1 MNTHICETCGTQFAP
16 SVLAPAACSICEDE
30 RQYVGWHGQRWTTHD
45 ELSARHVLRIGDD
58 DGLLAIDMHGSFA
71 IPQRML
77 LLPTA
82 AGNVLWEC
90 VSLVTDAAVA
100 RLRAAGGVDRIVISH
115 PHFYSSM
122 VRWSEAL
129 GGVPILLHGADR
141 AWVQQPSSAITF
153 WEGDSYAL
161 GDGVTLVRTGGHFPG
176 STALH
181 WQRPDGSGA
190 LFVGDSPHV
199 ATDRRHVAFLYSY
212 PNFMPMPVDD
222 VRAMQTRLAPLHFD
236 DVYGFSWGR
245 NIIGGGRKAVD
256 DSFARY
262 LRAVERA
269 PAHRNNPVPS
279 PATKA
284 SFTDE
289 KETQ

>member
-16 SVLAPAACSICEDE
+16 SVLAPTACPICDDE
-30 RQYVGWHGQRWTTHD
+30 RQYVGWHGQRWTTHA
-45 ELSARHVLRIGDD
+45 ELADRHVLRIGED
-58 DGLLAIDMHGSFA
+58 DGLLAIDMNGGFA

-90 VSLVTDAAVA
+90 LSLVTDEAVA
-100 RLRAAGGVDRIVISH
+100 RLRATGGVDRIVISH

-122 VRWSEAL
+122 VNWSEAL
-129 GGVPILLHGADR
+129 GGVPIVLHGADR
-141 AWVQQPSSAITF
+141 AWVQQPSSAIAF
-153 WEGDSYAL
+153 WEGDSCVL
-161 GDGVTLVRTGGHFPG
+161 GEGVTLVRTGGHFPG
-176 STALH
+176 SSALH
-181 WQRPDGSGA
+181 WERACGRGA

-212 PNFMPMPVDD
+212 PNFMPMDVCS
-222 VRAMQTRLAPLHFD
+222 VRAMQERLAPLHFD

-245 NIIGGGRKAVD
+245 NIIGGGRQAVN

-262 LRAVERA
+262 FRTMERP
-269 PAHRNNPVPS
+269 PAHRSELVQT
-279 PATKA
+279 PATLA
-284 SFTDE
+284 SFTDA